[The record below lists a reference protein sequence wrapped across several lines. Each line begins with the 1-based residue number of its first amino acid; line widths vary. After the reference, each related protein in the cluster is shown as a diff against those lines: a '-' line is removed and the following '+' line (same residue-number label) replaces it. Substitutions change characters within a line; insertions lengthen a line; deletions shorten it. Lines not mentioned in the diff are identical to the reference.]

1 MNSSIQTKKELQT
14 IKTFHNIIF
23 VKLNNFK
30 QITINVTFLAKSVYL
45 SLHNMSVYS
54 SICPFICLSD
64 FKAYLYL
71 GSRLEGR
78 LDSSLPLGNSLE
90 TLNRSS
96 SLPSR
101 SSMSHGIFKGGAD
114 RSSLS
119 QRSSLSAVRCK
130 VGEHSVISGSSL
142 SGSWAA
148 DLEPSDCW
156 FGSSLGNRSSLNGRG
171 SWGSGLSRGNRKSLN
186 L

>member
-1 MNSSIQTKKELQT
+1 
-14 IKTFHNIIF
+14 
-23 VKLNNFK
+23 
-30 QITINVTFLAKSVYL
+30 
-45 SLHNMSVYS
+45 MSVYS

-64 FKAYLYL
+64 FKAYLYP